1 MTMPT
6 RREYVSGKPTTL
18 SANISSVAT
27 TITITDGTNWPTGAT
42 GNFFVTIA
50 ANTAGEER
58 VLCSARSGN
67 IVTVASGGRGADGTT
82 ASAHSL
88 GDTIWPSFSAT
99 DADEANRHTS
109 LAASTATATVHGLA
123 NGSSVVGTTDTQTLT
138 NKTLTSPTLNT
149 ATLGSNLAAGG
160 FKITNL
166 GTPTVATDASTKAYV
181 DGAAGSGGGFVSSLM
196 LGGM

>member
-27 TITITDGTNWPTGAT
+27 TITIADGTNWPTGAT

-123 NGSSVVGTTDTQTLT
+123 NGSSVVGTTDTQTLA
-138 NKTLTSPTLNT
+138 NK
-149 ATLGSNLAAGG
+149 TLGSNLAAGG

-181 DGAAGSGGGFVSSLM
+181 DGAAGSGGGFVSSFM